1 MVAGPEHN
9 NQHLLHWGKELD
21 LHSLVISSQ
30 TKVDVM
36 RLLKRINAQFR
47 LDEQFSRSLAFAS
60 HNLGFL
66 I

>member
-21 LHSLVISSQ
+21 LHNLVISSQ

-36 RLLKRINAQFR
+36 RLLKRITIR